1 MEDRAKDKQGS
12 EPLDVASSVGQVA
25 QTMATVGA
33 MVHKAIHSEGMK
45 TFMQAMELFGQF
57 IRENQSEI
65 LSFGEA
71 LRSLPEKLQAGVA
84 LLAQRGW
91 FIDEDMGLSDIS
103 GCRTIAQNGSLDQI
117 DALMVAHFEQ
127 QLDSIEERLVAFAPP
142 RARILRSVFGAVRR
156 GDDDLAVPIL
166 LMQADG
172 LCHDHGLGSFFIRD
186 KKDRQIPL
194 AMRRLE
200 DSGVKTS
207 LLYSPVYRVL
217 PLYMT
222 ADERDE
228 SFTGLNRHQVLHG
241 ESVDY
246 GTHANS
252 LRAVSFINCIALL
265 LRDSKDPGNGAVEDT
280 DEGSN
285 P

>member
-1 MEDRAKDKQGS
+1 MEDRAKDEQTR
-12 EPLDVASSVGQVA
+12 EPLDAASSVGQVA
-25 QTMATVGA
+25 QAMATVGA
-33 MVHKAIHSEGMK
+33 LVHQALHSDGMK
-45 TFMQAMELFGQF
+45 TFMQAMARLGQF

-71 LRSLPEKLQAGVA
+71 LRNLPEKLQVGVT

-91 FIDEDMGLSDIS
+91 FVDEEMGLSNIS
-103 GCRTIAQNGSLDQI
+103 DSRTTAQDGALDQI

-127 QLDSIEERLVAFAPP
+127 QLDKIEERLVAFAPP

-186 KKDRQIPL
+186 KKDRQIPI
-194 AMRRLE
+194 AMKRLL
-200 DSGVKTS
+200 DNGARTS

-222 ADERDE
+222 ANERDE

-246 GTHANS
+246 GTHENS
-252 LRAVSFINCIALL
+252 LRAASFLNCIALL
-265 LRDSKDPGNGAVEDT
+265 LRDSKDPENGAIEVT

>member
-1 MEDRAKDKQGS
+1 MEDRAKDKQDR
-12 EPLDVASSVGQVA
+12 EPLDVASPVGQVA
-25 QTMATVGA
+25 QAMATVGA
-33 MVHKAIHSEGMK
+33 MVHQALHSEGMK
-45 TFMQAMELFGQF
+45 TFMQAMERFGQF

-65 LSFGEA
+65 RSFGEA
-71 LRSLPEKLQAGVA
+71 LRNLPEKLQAGVA

-91 FIDEDMGLSDIS
+91 FIDEEMGLSDIS

-186 KKDRQIPL
+186 KKDRQTPL

-222 ADERDE
+222 ANERDE

-252 LRAVSFINCIALL
+252 LRAVSFLNCIALL
-265 LRDSKDPGNGAVEDT
+265 LRDSKDPENGAVEDT
-280 DEGSN
+280 NEGSKL
-285 P
+285 

>member
-1 MEDRAKDKQGS
+1 MEYRAKDEQTR
-12 EPLDVASSVGQVA
+12 ELLDVASSVDQVA
-25 QTMATVGA
+25 QAMATVGA
-33 MVHKAIHSEGMK
+33 LFHQAFQSERLKA
-45 TFMQAMELFGQF
+45 FMQAMARFGQF

-71 LRSLPEKLQAGVA
+71 LRNLPEELQAGVT

-91 FIDEDMGLSDIS
+91 FVDEEMGISDIS
-103 GCRTIAQNGSLDQI
+103 DYRTTAQNGALDQI
-117 DALMVAHFEQ
+117 DTLMVTHFEQ
-127 QLDSIEERLVAFAPP
+127 QLDNIEERLVAFAPP
-142 RARILRSVFGAVRR
+142 RARILRSAFGAVRQ

-194 AMRRLE
+194 AMKRLG
-200 DSGVKTS
+200 DNGVRTS

-222 ADERDE
+222 ANERDD

-241 ESVDY
+241 ESVNY
-246 GTHANS
+246 GTHENS
-252 LRAVSFINCIALL
+252 LRSVSFLNCIALL
-265 LRDSKDPGNGAVEDT
+265 LRDSKDPKNGTIEDSE
-280 DEGSN
+280 EGSN